1 MVECLAPRAQA
12 GAEGIEGKA
21 GIVGWIGLEAALR
34 RGKQRCGAD
43 GVSAAEVM
51 KRGGHLDER
60 LEECFFRLGAGQP
73 DGLPVFMGGKELP
86 RAVTVQAFGQ
96 GAAVPVE
103 RHGFIMSET
112 VKK

>member
-1 MVECLAPRAQA
+1 MVECLAPLVEA
-12 GAEGIEGKA
+12 GAEGIEGQA

-43 GVSAAEVM
+43 GVSAPEMM
-51 KRGGHLDER
+51 KRCGHLDER
-60 LEECFFRLGAGQP
+60 LEKCFFRLGAGQP
-73 DGLPVFMGGKELP
+73 NGLPMLMGGKELP

-96 GAAVPVE
+96 GAAVPIE
-103 RHGFIMSET
+103 RHGLIMSET